1 MINVIFNQFDYEIS
15 AKKQERFDK
24 YNKVIQWGRRNPVK
38 FMELF
43 FNLEFTDHQKYILLS
58 TWYTERATWLMSRNS
73 GKSSSLNTPIY
84 CPTSDRGDKYIKK
97 TIGDLKVGDQIY
109 DDTGNLT
116 EVIHLNP
123 IVIEDVYEVEFDDG
137 EVVECNME
145 HLWSV
150 YDRNFNQRRIE
161 KVQCLRNTGFLYD
174 NFKLVNS
181 KNGKVEYRFHVPVT
195 KPINYPNIQ
204 NLPIPSY
211 LLGYWLGDGC
221 INSSTVVVCEEDLLS
236 LCMNLDQ
243 IGCVYDYKPR
253 YDRPHLYDVSV
264 DTVKSLREN
273 NSELSFTE
281 AKQLSFKDKLR
292 QLGILSHKR
301 IPERYLYGTI
311 EQRLELLQGIMD
323 TDGYCDKGGHCE
335 ISQSADHLDLLQ
347 DISKLLDS
355 LGIKNKIHYKK
366 SSCNGKEYD
375 AYRINFRTDKTMPC
389 FKLKRKYDRLPEK
402 SSQIVKQKA
411 IVDVR
416 KTGKKKAMR
425 CITVSNDSGLFL
437 CGDKFTVTHN
447 SYLSSPYIM
456 ARSILIPNHKTY
468 ILCPAG
474 NQAQETFGK
483 MEDLAKDNIA
493 SVSGATS
500 VFWDELIR
508 ANGTSDGFVHDK
520 TSHHCELYNGAEVS
534 TVNSVPKNI
543 VGIRL
548 KKKVRFKTKSLL
560 YLCFIIDIKKV
571 LK

>member
-15 AKKQERFDK
+15 AKKQERFEK

-38 FMELF
+38 FM
-43 FNLEFTDHQKYILLS
+43 EFTDHQKYILLS

-73 GKSSSLNTPIY
+73 GKSLSINTPVY
-84 CPTSDRGDKYIKK
+84 CPTSDGGDKYIKK

-181 KNGKVEYRFHVPVT
+181 KNGKVEYRFHVPVA

-204 NLPIPSY
+204 NLLIPSY

-264 DTVKSLREN
+264 DTIKSLREN
-273 NSELSFTE
+273 NPELSFTE
-281 AKQLSFKDKLR
+281 AQQFSFKDKLR

-366 SSCNGKEYD
+366 
-375 AYRINFRTDKTMPC
+375 
-389 FKLKRKYDRLPEK
+389 L
-402 SSQIVKQKA
+402 
-411 IVDVR
+411 
-416 KTGKKKAMR
+416 
-425 CITVSNDSGLFL
+425 LFL
-437 CGDKFTVTHN
+437 N
-447 SYLSSPYIM
+447 
-456 ARSILIPNHKTY
+456 
-468 ILCPAG
+468 
-474 NQAQETFGK
+474 
-483 MEDLAKDNIA
+483 
-493 SVSGATS
+493 
-500 VFWDELIR
+500 
-508 ANGTSDGFVHDK
+508 
-520 TSHHCELYNGAEVS
+520 
-534 TVNSVPKNI
+534 
-543 VGIRL
+543 
-548 KKKVRFKTKSLL
+548 
-560 YLCFIIDIKKV
+560 
-571 LK
+571 

>member
-15 AKKQERFDK
+15 AKKQERFEK

-73 GKSSSLNTPIY
+73 GKALSINTPIY
-84 CPTSDRGDKYIKK
+84 CVSSDRGDKYIKK

-109 DDTGNLT
+109 DETGNLT

-123 IVIEDVYEVEFDDG
+123 IVIEDVYEVEFEDG
-137 EVVECNME
+137 EIVECNIE

-150 YDRNFNQRRIE
+150 YDRTFNKCRVE

-181 KNGKVEYRFHVPVT
+181 KNGKVEYRFYVP
-195 KPINYPNIQ
+195 
-204 NLPIPSY
+204 LM
-211 LLGYWLGDGC
+211 G
-221 INSSTVVVCEEDLLS
+221 
-236 LCMNLDQ
+236 
-243 IGCVYDYKPR
+243 
-253 YDRPHLYDVSV
+253 
-264 DTVKSLREN
+264 
-273 NSELSFTE
+273 
-281 AKQLSFKDKLR
+281 
-292 QLGILSHKR
+292 
-301 IPERYLYGTI
+301 
-311 EQRLELLQGIMD
+311 
-323 TDGYCDKGGHCE
+323 
-335 ISQSADHLDLLQ
+335 
-347 DISKLLDS
+347 
-355 LGIKNKIHYKK
+355 
-366 SSCNGKEYD
+366 
-375 AYRINFRTDKTMPC
+375 
-389 FKLKRKYDRLPEK
+389 KYDRLPEGTSK
-402 SSQIVKQKA
+402 TVKQKA
-411 IVDVR
+411 IIDVR

-520 TSHHCELYNGAEVS
+520 TSHHCELYNGSEVS